1 MRNIS
6 FHSSIADCL
15 HSFIDYKRALGYKYE
30 SEAYTLHRFDDY
42 WKERCGSETVITR
55 ESLEGWVEK
64 RPNENTA
71 SRSARISVV
80 RQFAFFMN
88 GMGKEAYVPMEKY
101 VKDRP
106 VIHILSSE
114 EIIALFRAI
123 DEYAPKR
130 YPMFSI
136 RMRAEYRVLFRLI
149 LTTGLRRS
157 EAVSIRV
164 SDVDWISGVIAVNG
178 AKGCKDRL
186 VYMSSDM
193 AELLREYRGYL
204 FDYLKSETEWLFPSF
219 DTGQH
224 VSSSALAAKFKFYWS
239 LTPYSKTCEKD
250 PTLHSLR
257 HTYVVFRIN
266 LWISQGEDTKLMLT
280 YLSRQL
286 GHKSTNETFY
296 YYHQVRDSFRIIQ
309 KKDSLSPSVIP
320 EVRIR

>member
-15 HSFIDYKRALGYKYE
+15 QSFIDYKRALGYKYE
-30 SEAYTLHRFDDY
+30 SEVYTLHRFDDY
-42 WKERCGSETVITR
+42 WEERYGSETAITK
-55 ESLEGWVEK
+55 ESLAGWVEK
-64 RPNENTA
+64 KPNESTS

-88 GMGKEAYVPMEKY
+88 GMGKESYVPMEKY
-101 VKDRP
+101 VKDHP

-114 EIIALFRAI
+114 EIIALFHAI
-123 DEYAPKR
+123 DEYTPKR
-130 YPMFSI
+130 YPIFSI
-136 RMRAEYRVLFRLI
+136 RMRTEYKVLFRLI

-157 EAVSIRV
+157 EAASIRV
-164 SDVDWISGVIAVNG
+164 SDVDWVNGVIAINE

-193 AELLREYRGYL
+193 TELLREYRDYL
-204 FDYLKSETEWLFPSF
+204 FGFLKNETEWLFPSF
-219 DTGQH
+219 DTDQH
-224 VSSSALAAKFKFYWS
+224 VSSSALGAKFKFFWS
-239 LTPYSKTCEKD
+239 LTQYSGTCEKD

-266 LWISQGEDTKLMLT
+266 LWISKGYDTKLMLP

-286 GHKSTNETFY
+286 GHKSPNETFY

-309 KKDSLSPSVIP
+309 EKDSLSPDVIP